1 MSNRY
6 RLRGFLSLVSKIFYV
21 ISYQLCC
28 CCLFLFF
35 LHDGH
40 IDFLSVNIYNKN
52 MLQIH
57 HLSLNYAM
65 LVVLVDLSYVFSYT
79 LITGTAMLSIKERSS
94 VMLTK
99 DSKTVL
105 YHLYKEYCL
114 RRSNGLS
121 RSASKEFDSSE
132 SVQKLLFPDWS
143 VSDVD
148 DCMCE
153 LGRNGYLDNH
163 HASDFIYDS
172 SLPIKPL
179 SPWKTRKRKLF
190 LMS

>member
-1 MSNRY
+1 
-6 RLRGFLSLVSKIFYV
+6 
-21 ISYQLCC
+21 
-28 CCLFLFF
+28 
-35 LHDGH
+35 
-40 IDFLSVNIYNKN
+40 
-52 MLQIH
+52 
-57 HLSLNYAM
+57 
-65 LVVLVDLSYVFSYT
+65 
-79 LITGTAMLSIKERSS
+79 
-94 VMLTK
+94 MLTK
-99 DSKTVL
+99 DSKTFL

-172 SLPIKPL
+172 SLTDKAIVTMENQKKETL
-179 SPWKTRKRKLF
+179 LNVVNF
-190 LMS
+190 LAQFIP

>member
-1 MSNRY
+1 MTFN
-6 RLRGFLSLVSKIFYV
+6 L
-21 ISYQLCC
+21 
-28 CCLFLFF
+28 
-35 LHDGH
+35 
-40 IDFLSVNIYNKN
+40 
-52 MLQIH
+52 
-57 HLSLNYAM
+57 
-65 LVVLVDLSYVFSYT
+65 DLT
-79 LITGTAMLSIKERSS
+79 IAGILSISS
-94 VMLTK
+94 IISSLMLTK
-99 DSKTVL
+99 ESKTVL

-172 SLPIKPL
+172 SLTDKAIVTMENQKKETL
-179 SPWKTRKRKLF
+179 LNVVNF
-190 LMS
+190 LAQFIP